1 MEDIFTY
8 VIVFGLLIL
17 FTSLYLFRKDKKRS
31 FILSQQQLGKYL
43 LTVREVKQNKKI
55 LSLILELNENTDPSR
70 FFIELIDS
78 RRERETRKLID
89 FLNDNTKPTASGLH
103 LDYEPFKEIIENLH
117 KKGITFRFGY
127 ELNSSTK
134 IKSHELTF
142 SKHWNVYK
150 VDSGR
155 YN

>member
-17 FTSLYLFRKDKKRS
+17 FTTVYLFKKDVKKT
-31 FILSQQQLGKYL
+31 FVLSRQQLGGTL
-43 LTVREVKQNKKI
+43 FTVFEVKQHKTI
-55 LSLILELNENTDPSR
+55 LSLVLELNRETVPSG
-70 FFIELIDS
+70 FFIELIDAQ
-78 RRERETRKLID
+78 RQRETVPVERFTKEPVQVSKNGILMDYPD
-89 FLNDNTKPTASGLH
+89 FKA
-103 LDYEPFKEIIENLH
+103 KIEQLQ
-117 KKGITFRFGY
+117 KKKMTFRFGY
-127 ELNSSTK
+127 ELGPGTK

-142 SKHWNVYK
+142 SKHWNIYK